1 MAYSHVA
8 HDCEIRDNV
17 IIANGVAIAGH
28 VEIED
33 NAIIGGLSA
42 IQQFSKI
49 GKFSM
54 VSGGSLVRKNVPPF
68 IKVAKEPLSFI
79 GVNSI
84 GLSRKNYS
92 REKINEI
99 SLMYKVIF
107 QQGNNLSHS
116 LKIIEKNFK
125 NTVEKEEIIKFIDNS
140 KNGIIKGFY

>member
-68 IKVAKEPLSFI
+68 INCLLYTSPSP
-79 GVNSI
+79 
-84 GLSRKNYS
+84 RD
-92 REKINEI
+92 I
-99 SLMYKVIF
+99 S
-107 QQGNNLSHS
+107 
-116 LKIIEKNFK
+116 
-125 NTVEKEEIIKFIDNS
+125 
-140 KNGIIKGFY
+140 